1 MHHFMT
7 AAIQIDGTYKILAIV
22 GAILL
27 VAAPRL
33 KPLLAKFSRGSVSPL
48 SPTPIEPYLLD
59 SEWLAA
65 YQHLM
70 SDAMRAG
77 CADSVSLLNDL
88 MECRTTRGLEDEKG
102 GS

>member
-1 MHHFMT
+1 MHHFML
-7 AAIQIDGTYKILAIV
+7 AAIQIDGTYKILAVV
-22 GAILL
+22 GAVLL

-33 KPLLAKFSRGSVSPL
+33 QPMLAKFRRGSVSSV
-48 SPTPIEPYLLD
+48 SPTPVAPYLLD

-77 CADSVSLLNDL
+77 CADSVGLLNDL
-88 MECRTTRGLEDEKG
+88 MECRTTRGLDDAEG